1 VYRGAGGSAPSGSQV
16 GSQRKLG
23 HCQFG
28 KPVNPL
34 ARRCFR
40 LTHGRLRG
48 RLVAFPGGVG
58 ARGGPEQL
66 IKMAIGNFADAYGMR
81 PARPMATP
89 VLQTTP
95 WTIATERPVPTPRLG
110 SCEARQCRVDSEPVP
125 AVATPAT
132 LQSVRQRPPA
142 IALDPRLAPRR
153 HPCAVPSAGPVARVG
168 SAPAAR
174 VASTATIAA
183 TH

>member
-1 VYRGAGGSAPSGSQV
+1 
-16 GSQRKLG
+16 
-23 HCQFG
+23 
-28 KPVNPL
+28 VNPL

-40 LTHGRLRG
+40 LTHGRLG
-48 RLVAFPGGVG
+48 VRLVAFPGGVG

-66 IKMAIGNFADAYGMR
+66 IKMATGNFADACGMR

-110 SCEARQCRVDSEPVP
+110 SCEVRLCRVDSEPV
-125 AVATPAT
+125 
-132 LQSVRQRPPA
+132 L
-142 IALDPRLAPRR
+142 
-153 HPCAVPSAGPVARVG
+153 AVPSPKASVSVHLPSRWTRDWPLVGTRAAPSRLLVLSLGVG
-168 SAPAAR
+168 SARAAR

-183 TH
+183 TR